1 VAGEMR
7 AWAIEA
13 VAKLG
18 CSEGRKLR
26 RLLAELDLK
35 GARQLVQAPS
45 GDQDV
50 VRPLNDLAKKP
61 NDFLSLE
68 ILVWI
73 DALDAALVEHGC
85 E

>member
-1 VAGEMR
+1 MR

-73 DALDAALVEHGC
+73 DALDAALVERGC

>member
-1 VAGEMR
+1 
-7 AWAIEA
+7 
-13 VAKLG
+13 
-18 CSEGRKLR
+18 
-26 RLLAELDLK
+26 LDLK
-35 GARQLVQAPS
+35 AARKLVQALTS

>member
-1 VAGEMR
+1 MR
-7 AWAIEA
+7 AWASEA

-18 CSEGRKLR
+18 CSEGRELR
-26 RLLAELDLK
+26 RLLAQLDLK
-35 GARQLVQAPS
+35 AARQLVQALTS